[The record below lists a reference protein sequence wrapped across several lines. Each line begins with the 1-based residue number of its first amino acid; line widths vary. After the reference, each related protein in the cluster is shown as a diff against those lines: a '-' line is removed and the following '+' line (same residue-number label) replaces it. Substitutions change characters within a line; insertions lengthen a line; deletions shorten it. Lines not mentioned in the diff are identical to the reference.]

1 METGAAYHVR
11 MAQSTSSTR
20 IASLVAEHQRLHDPQ
35 REPRNRLAW
44 LRELRRWQA
53 QRLRTSFARFLADPE
68 QRPAAEF
75 FLSDVYGDHDF
86 ARRDADIARVMPMMQ
101 RLLPATL
108 LDTIAAGI
116 ELGALTHALDLDMA
130 EALPRLAPR
139 RKRLDDALYAAAYRQ
154 VGDEDRRARQIELI
168 GQVGQG
174 LARAVK
180 TGGVATLLR
189 LARGPA
195 RAAGLSE
202 LQGFLERGFS
212 SFGLLEDPSG
222 FIDEIV
228 ADEARVSRRLFDG
241 DPAPFR
247 TDDD

>member
-1 METGAAYHVR
+1 MAAR
-11 MAQSTSSTR
+11 PASTR
-20 IASLVAEHQRLHDPQ
+20 IAELIAAHQALHDVA
-35 REPRNRLAW
+35 REPRNGLPW

-53 QRLRTSFARFLADPE
+53 QRLRNSFARFLDDPQ

-116 ELGALTHALDLDMA
+116 ELGTLTHALDLETA
-130 EALPRLAPR
+130 EALQRLAPR
-139 RKRLDDALYAAAYRQ
+139 RKRLDADLYAQAYAAAGSR
-154 VGDEDRRARQIELI
+154 EARARQIALI
-168 GQVGQG
+168 GQVGNG

-180 TGGVATLLR
+180 TGGVSTLLR

-202 LQGFLERGFS
+202 LQGFLERGFA
-212 SFGLLEDPSG
+212 SFGLLDDPG
-222 FIDEIV
+222 RFIDGIV
-228 ADEARVSRRLFDG
+228 AAERRVSQRLFAR
-241 DPAPFR
+241 DPDPFR
-247 TDDD
+247 TDDA

>member
-1 METGAAYHVR
+1 MAVRTATQRPAAAR
-11 MAQSTSSTR
+11 LAE
-20 IASLVAEHQRLHDPQ
+20 LVAAHQALHDVD
-35 REPRNRLAW
+35 REPRNALPW

-53 QRLRTSFARFLADPE
+53 QRLRGSFARFLADPS

-101 RLLPATL
+101 RLLPASL

-116 ELGALTHALDLDMA
+116 ELGTLTHALDLEMA
-130 EALPRLAPR
+130 ETLQALAPR
-139 RKRLDDALYAAAYRQ
+139 RKRLDAPLYAQAYLA
-154 VGDEDRRARQIELI
+154 VGRKPQRARQIELI
-168 GQVGQG
+168 GQVGNG

-180 TGGVATLLR
+180 TGGVSTLLR

-202 LQGFLERGFS
+202 LQGFLERGFGA
-212 SFGLLEDPSG
+212 FGLLEDPGG
-222 FIDEIV
+222 FIDGIV
-228 ADEARVSRRLFDG
+228 ADERRVSRRLFADDPDPFGTHG
-241 DPAPFR
+241 D
-247 TDDD
+247 